1 MISERKLFF
10 LAFNIFVELVS
21 PEGWSMSC
29 VSSILPQRRRSVSG
43 AAALSGLQ
51 RAVASDFKGGAPFL
65 VLGIK
70 GIKKGIEQLWMLCKS
85 LNV

>member
-51 RAVASDFKGGAPFL
+51 RAVASDFKGGGVVFSSGDKRDKERDRAI
-65 VLGIK
+65 VG
-70 GIKKGIEQLWMLCKS
+70 
-85 LNV
+85 VV